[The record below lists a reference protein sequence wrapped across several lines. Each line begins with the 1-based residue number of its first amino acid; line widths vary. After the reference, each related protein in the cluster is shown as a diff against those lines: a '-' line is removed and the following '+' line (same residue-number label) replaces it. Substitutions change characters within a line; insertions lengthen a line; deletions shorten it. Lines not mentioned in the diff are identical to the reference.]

1 MQDYLIRILDKN
13 DVPYISSTHKL
24 SSTHAAVGTA
34 LKVARGKPFEVWS
47 DGRCL
52 YASNPVARSPH
63 PPGLA
68 A

>member
-1 MQDYLIRILDKN
+1 MQEFQIRILDEQ

-24 SSTHAAVGTA
+24 ASTHAAIGTA
-34 LKVARGKPFEVWS
+34 LRVARGKPFEVWAE
-47 DGRCL
+47 GRCL
-52 YASNPVARSPH
+52 YASNPVVRAPR